1 MNHHLPVYAL
11 MSKTPGKWSH
21 FRIIVIINTRERNY
35 LTLLLC
41 RETEETKETKEET
54 SALEALRQAASNTSL
69 FDSGDSRRSEGSD
82 SSDSTAK
89 DEPIEMNGRAG
100 PQLTVNPLANR
111 DLGM

>member
-11 MSKTPGKWSH
+11 MSKTPGKRSI
-21 FRIIVIINTRERNY
+21 FGIVIVNTREGTY

-41 RETEETKETKEET
+41 RETEETKEET